1 MQKKLQD
8 FNKKFTVLKNV
19 APQTEANKNLNEKV
33 LNNAGDL
40 YNDLYHICKNKYNK
54 ELNSLDTENRK
65 KLDYKKLRLTDDYE
79 YPSEEEQEK
88 TSEKQTK
95 TDFDELNEKIIKEE
109 KEINKEL
116 FKNYFNFQR
125 PTTLLKTLYNLN
137 DKEKNN
143 LLVNT
148 IKSGLSDLRNEI

>member
-1 MQKKLQD
+1 MHKKLQD

-33 LNNAGDL
+33 LNDVGDL

-88 TSEKQTK
+88 TSEKPTK
-95 TDFDELNEKIIKEE
+95 TDFDELNEFIIKEE
-109 KEINKEL
+109 ADIDREL
-116 FKNYFNFQR
+116 FKNYFNFQMS
-125 PTTLLKTLYNLN
+125 TVMLKNLYNLN
-137 DKEKNN
+137 N
-143 LLVNT
+143 
-148 IKSGLSDLRNEI
+148 RNKK